1 MSEEVKEYLR
11 HILDAIAGI
20 EIHVGEQPGYQ
31 KYLGS
36 PTMRRAVER
45 ELEIIGEA
53 MNRIRKTDASVQVS
67 NSKHIVYTRN
77 RIIHGYDSIDDT
89 IIWRI
94 IIKEIPLLKKEVE
107 ELLEENRNR

>member
-1 MSEEVKEYLR
+1 MREEVHEYLG

-20 EIHVGEQPGYQ
+20 EIHIGEQPSYQ
-31 KYLGS
+31 QYLAS

-53 MNRIRKTDASVQVS
+53 MNRVKKLEPTISISNAS
-67 NSKHIVYTRN
+67 HIVYTRN
-77 RIIHGYDSIDDT
+77 RIIHGYDCIDDT

-94 IIKEIPLLKKEVE
+94 VIKDIPVLKEEIKN
-107 ELLEENRNR
+107 LLE